1 MAFGAGGG
9 SPDEVK
15 GDINVTPLVDVMLVL
30 LIIFMITA
38 PMLQQGIDVN
48 LPTEVAG
55 NIDPTQE
62 RLIITRMIVP
72 LNPAAPTDVAD
83 IRLEDYKPVAG
94 GWLADAISWR
104 AIFYV
109 NGAEV
114 FRLRI
119 PEGAVQNDTLATGYP
134 CDGDATCVDEFTLP
148 IESIPTL
155 RTGDNVLAVE
165 VHNYNSRSGDITFGL
180 SLSEIKPLARAPK
193 LNVQYSGSAITLQWD
208 RTGFVLQSANV
219 PTGPWVDVITDGTS
233 FVAAASEASKF
244 YRLRQAN
251 AQ

>member
-1 MAFGAGGG
+1 MPVQVSTGFPFL
-9 SPDEVK
+9 SYYFRTHFTLTD
-15 GDINVTPLVDVMLVL
+15 LVPRSSL
-30 LIIFMITA
+30 LFSSYVDD
-38 PMLQQGIDVN
+38 G
-48 LPTEVAG
+48 
-55 NIDPTQE
+55 
-62 RLIITRMIVP
+62 
-72 LNPAAPTDVAD
+72 
-83 IRLEDYKPVAG
+83 
-94 GWLADAISWR
+94 